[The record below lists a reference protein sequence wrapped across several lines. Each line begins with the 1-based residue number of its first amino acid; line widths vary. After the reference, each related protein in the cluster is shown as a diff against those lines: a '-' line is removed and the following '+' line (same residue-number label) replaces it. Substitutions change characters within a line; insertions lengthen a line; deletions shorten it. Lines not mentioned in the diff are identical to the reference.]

1 MTSIEKKLNKKNKST
16 RRQFKSRKKNL
27 MMSSKWTRW
36 SPMPKLPPSDKDNSK
51 KNKGNGKISSSN
63 KRKKTKS
70 WNWKGWKKSENNK
83 KLKRKKELKPLKAKK
98 LSSIRLN
105 IDKLTGSEPESS
117 NKEKLKSWF
126 KRWNNWRGKSNKKL
140 KEKK

>member
-1 MTSIEKKLNKKNKST
+1 
-16 RRQFKSRKKNL
+16 
-27 MMSSKWTRW
+27 
-36 SPMPKLPPSDKDNSK
+36 MPKLPPSDKDNSK
-51 KNKGNGKISSSN
+51 KNKGNGKISSSK

-70 WNWKGWKKSENNK
+70 WNWKSESNK

-117 NKEKLKSWF
+117 NKEKLKS
-126 KRWNNWRGKSNKKL
+126 
-140 KEKK
+140 